1 MTREKINENDGKT
14 RTIDS
19 PLIFLGGAGYIEL
32 FMDEVLTLVRQLVED
47 MLVAAVDMLRVL
59 ELLYRVNADV
69 DVPALE
75 AEERQLLDATEL
87 APEARGRPLRELLG
101 EIFRPDGTELR
112 IELSLGAARALRPRP
127 RESPALVG

>member
-1 MTREKINENDGKT
+1 MEWKKDGKT
-14 RTIDS
+14 RTLDL

-32 FMDEVLTLVRQLVED
+32 FMDVVLTLVRQLVAD
-47 MLVAAVDMLRVL
+47 MLVAAVDILRVL

-69 DVPALE
+69 EALDMVL

-112 IELSLGAARALRPRP
+112 IELSLGAVRALRPRP
-127 RESPALVG
+127 RESPSALVG

>member
-1 MTREKINENDGKT
+1 MT
-14 RTIDS
+14 
-19 PLIFLGGAGYIEL
+19 LIFLGGAGYIEL
-32 FMDEVLTLVRQLVED
+32 FMDEVLTLVRQLVAD
-47 MLVAAVDMLRVL
+47 MLVAAVDILRVL

-69 DVPALE
+69 EALDMVL

-127 RESPALVG
+127 RESPSALVG